1 MKKKLPFFL
10 VAALLVAVD
19 QVTKVLTRALIPL
32 GAKITLIPGVVGL
45 TYLQN
50 TGAAFSSFSGGTV
63 LLAAVSLVMTVA
75 LAVII
80 CKNVF
85 FKHPF
90 PQWCLAVIMAGA
102 CGNLIDRAFL
112 GMVTD
117 MIDTLFMTF
126 AVYNFADI
134 CVTLGAVALAV
145 YVLFFYDRCEGK
157 KVKQAKK
164 EPGDAA
170 DPDR

>member
-10 VAALLVAVD
+10 AAVLLVAVD

-63 LLAAVSLVMTVA
+63 LLAAVSLVMTVL
-75 LAVII
+75 LAVIL

-85 FKHPF
+85 FRHPF

-102 CGNLIDRAFL
+102 CGNLIDRALL

-117 MIDTLFMTF
+117 MIDTLFMNF

-134 CVTLGAVALAV
+134 CVTLGAIALAV
-145 YVLFFYDRCEGK
+145 YVVFFYDRYEGK
-157 KVKQAKK
+157 KAKK
-164 EPGDAA
+164 ESGDAA